1 MTRMGRYGNKP
12 RPYRGLARDF
22 SNHSGTEDTLTAA
35 LETGANACSGML
47 AFLVASASGLDW
59 AIFGSLSVFAA
70 FVASYRL
77 LTRRAGWG
85 PSDT

>member
-1 MTRMGRYGNKP
+1 M
-12 RPYRGLARDF
+12 
-22 SNHSGTEDTLTAA
+22 TAA
-35 LETGANACSGML
+35 LETGANACSGTL

-59 AIFGSLSVFAA
+59 AICGSVSLFAA

-77 LTRRAGWG
+77 LTRRTGWG